1 LADCCWLLFVSFD
14 WLLAVAVV
22 AVICWLI
29 GCWLPGCCWLLAVRQ
44 LAVALLL
51 IVGCWLLLLFR
62 CSAVGCW
69 LLADC
74 FVGFVISFL
83 CWLFSCY
90 SVAVAAGG

>member
-1 LADCCWLLFVSFD
+1 LAVGGGCCGCYLLAD
-14 WLLAVAVV
+14 WLLATR
-22 AVICWLI
+22 L
-29 GCWLPGCCWLLAVRQ
+29 LLAVGCWQ

-51 IVGCWLLLLFR
+51 IVGCWLLLLYR